1 MKMAV
6 LWNFYLGTLVSF
18 STMND
23 SNPCHYVHTMMTT
36 KMSQFFDQLSRVEYV
51 DCVWGMNRY
60 FKGYLHDKWFRVICS
75 YTTFRC
81 RMTPI
86 MMMCIVQYCKVSYD
100 TKIIFRANWGAVQIL
115 SRVLFAKGKI
125 MIDWNGSR
133 WSSRDLFPAK
143 NFTREQPGDREA
155 LKSWKGTFCARGGSC
170 LGPSQNSGSQA

>member
-133 WSSRDLFPAK
+133 WSSWTTWWPRSLEILK
-143 NFTREQPGDREA
+143 RNFLRKRWVVPRPKPKQWESG
-155 LKSWKGTFCARGGSC
+155 
-170 LGPSQNSGSQA
+170 LGVY